1 MMLHVLLV
9 VVCLASMSLS
19 ATSTTL
25 KQGRYAMMFVQRKW
39 TANNYAINFSLH
51 CSGHQIGHGV
61 S

>member
-25 KQGRYAMMFVQRKW
+25 KQGRYAMMFVQRKR
-39 TANNYAINFSLH
+39 TVNNYAISFRCTVVAIRLDT
-51 CSGHQIGHGV
+51 V
-61 S
+61 